1 MSKRLSAGIMA
12 LALGVAG
19 CVSTDPEKVAKTPEI
34 TPAPA
39 KTAFDFDTALA
50 AARTD
55 SGAKPLKASA
65 ALTKSAQDHA
75 ADMVKRD
82 FYDHKTPDGVN
93 FDTRNHR
100 AGYCVAA
107 MAENIAEGYKTEAA
121 AFKGWMDSE
130 SHRKNILN
138 RKYTRYGFGK
148 SGGYW
153 VMELAGPCVK
163 T

>member
-1 MSKRLSAGIMA
+1 MGKRLSAMIMV

-19 CVSTDPEKVAKTPEI
+19 CVSTDPEKVAKTPDLS
-34 TPAPA
+34 APV

-50 AARTD
+50 AARD
-55 SGAKPLKASA
+55 KSGAKPLKASA
-65 ALTKSAQDHA
+65 ELTKSAQGHA
-75 ADMVKRD
+75 ADMAKRD
-82 FYDHKTPDGVN
+82 FYDHKNPDGVN

-107 MAENIAEGYKTEAA
+107 MAENIAQGYKTEAA
-121 AFKGWMDSE
+121 AFKGWME
-130 SHRKNILN
+130 SAPHRKNILN
-138 RKYTRYGFGK
+138 RKYTQYGFGK